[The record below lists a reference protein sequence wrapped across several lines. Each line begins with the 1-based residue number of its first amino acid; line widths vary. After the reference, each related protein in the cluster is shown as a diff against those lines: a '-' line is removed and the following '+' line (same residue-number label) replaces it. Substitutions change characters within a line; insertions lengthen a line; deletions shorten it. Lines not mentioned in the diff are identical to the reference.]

1 MNTIQVLLSSV
12 LILFAGAAVTAIFSS
27 YRRICSWIAF
37 LSMLFAAIG
46 IFYTAVF
53 VFLHG
58 PVATSQSICT
68 ISTIGASLNL
78 RIDELSALF
87 LTIISFIGLCATLYS
102 VDYMSFYKKESLLRF
117 SPFLLLFITGMVGV
131 VCVTDMF
138 FFFVFWE
145 FMTLTSYLL
154 VIFER
159 EKKVNLKAGFKY
171 FLLTHIGTACMFIAA
186 IVLWTQ
192 SKSFDFNKL
201 RGVFETYLS
210 SGLGIVHIVLL
221 LFFVGFA
228 TKAAI
233 LPFGIWLPDAHPAAP
248 SGVSAILSGVMIK
261 MGIYGLL
268 RVFIS
273 LCPISHATY
282 TWGGIIAIFGTISLF
297 VATLTA
303 LIQED
308 SKRLLAFHSIGQVG
322 YIFLSLGMGIAFLP
336 VSPAISA
343 VALIAGVYHL
353 INHACFK
360 SLLFLNAGSILY
372 RTGTRD
378 LNKIGGLSKLMPVT
392 AATALVASLSISG
405 MPIFNGFISKWLIFQ
420 VTILGGISHPLYI
433 ILGLFALFISIATL
447 ASFIKFMA
455 TSFWSKPP
463 DSLKTQTIKE
473 VPLTMKIP
481 QVVLAAMCIVLGI
494 LPVVVIPI
502 LYTSVGSLGLSAYLP
517 RLDALFRGSYLGL
530 NTNLG
535 EGIATTFNP
544 LVILI
549 TVIICTILAYLI
561 FKMGKSEV
569 RQVETW
575 CCGEEHTAEEV
586 RYKAHSFY
594 IPFKQLTRIRLGKYW
609 SESLYLTNIPWPKIK
624 VPDFIK
630 KVLQVDQWF
639 YYPLV
644 NFVMKIFDKFSVTH
658 SGVPQLYTLWLIIG
672 MVLAIIILFA
682 LS

>member
-1 MNTIQVLLSSV
+1 MNSIQVLFISV
-12 LILFAGAAVTAIFSS
+12 LILLAGAAATAVFSS
-27 YRRICSWIAF
+27 YRRICSWIPF
-37 LSMLFAAIG
+37 LSTFFGAIG
-46 IFYTAVF
+46 ICYTAVF

-58 PVATSQSICT
+58 PLATSQPIFT

-87 LTIISFIGLCATLYS
+87 LIIISFIGLCAALFS

-117 SPFLLLFITGMVGV
+117 SPFLLLFIVGMIGV

-145 FMTLTSYLL
+145 FMTFASYLL

-186 IVLWTQ
+186 IILWTQ
-192 SKSFDFNKL
+192 SKSFDFHEL

-210 SGLGIVHIVLL
+210 SNGNIVHIVLL
-221 LFFVGFA
+221 LFFIGFA

-233 LPFGIWLPDAHPAAP
+233 LPFGVWLPDAHPAAP

-261 MGIYGLL
+261 MGIYGLS

-273 LCPISHATY
+273 LCPFSHHSY
-282 TWGGIIAIFGTISLF
+282 IWGGVIAIFGTISLF

-336 VSPAISA
+336 INPVIST
-343 VALIAGVYHL
+343 VAFIGGFYHL

-372 RTGTRD
+372 TTGTRD
-378 LNKIGGLSKLMPVT
+378 LNRIGGLSKLMPVT

-405 MPIFNGFISKWLIFQ
+405 IPLFNGFASKWLIFQ
-420 VTILGGISHPLYI
+420 VTILGGVSQPLYV
-433 ILGLFALFISIATL
+433 ILGLFALFISAATL
-447 ASFIKFMA
+447 ASFIKFMT
-455 TSFWSKPP
+455 TSFWAKTP
-463 DSLKTQTIKE
+463 DSIKTQTIKE
-473 VPLTMKIP
+473 VPLTMQIP
-481 QVVLAAMCIVLGI
+481 QLVLAAMCMALGI
-494 LPVVVIPI
+494 LPVAVIPI
-502 LYTSVGSLGLSAYLP
+502 LYTSVGSLGLSAYFPKLE
-517 RLDALFRGSYLGL
+517 ALFRGSDLGL

-544 LVILI
+544 LYILMA
-549 TVIICTILAYLI
+549 VIICAILAYMI

-569 RQVETW
+569 RQVESW
-575 CCGEEHTAEEV
+575 YCGEKHADEEV

-594 IPFKQLTRIRLGKYW
+594 MPFKQVIRIRVGKYW
-609 SESLYLTNIPWPKIK
+609 SETLYFTNIPWPKIK
-624 VPDFIK
+624 VPAFIR
-630 KVLQVDQWF
+630 KVLQVDRWF
-639 YYPLV
+639 YYPLAK
-644 NFVMKIFDKFSVTH
+644 FVMKISDKFSVTH
-658 SGVPQLYTLWLIIG
+658 VGVPQIYTLWLIIG
-672 MVLAIIILFA
+672 MILAIIILFA

>member
-1 MNTIQVLLSSV
+1 MNAIQILLSSF
-12 LILFAGAAVTAIFSS
+12 LILITGAIVTAVFSS

-37 LSMLFAAIG
+37 LGMLFASIG
-46 IFYTAVF
+46 ICYTAVF
-53 VFLHG
+53 VFLNG
-58 PVATSQSICT
+58 PVATTQSILT
-68 ISTIGASLNL
+68 ISTIGASLDF

-87 LTIISFIGLCATLYS
+87 LIIISLIGLCATLYS

-117 SPFLLLFITGMVGV
+117 SPFLLLFIIGMVGV
-131 VCVTDMF
+131 VSVTDMF

-159 EKKVNLKAGFKY
+159 EQKVNLKAGFKY
-171 FLLTHIGTACMFIAA
+171 FLLTHIGTACMVIAA
-186 IVLWTQ
+186 IVLWTH
-192 SKSFDFNKL
+192 SKSFGFNEL
-201 RGVFETYLS
+201 RGVFESYLS
-210 SGLGIVHIVLL
+210 SSLGIVHIVLL
-221 LFFVGFA
+221 LFFIGFA
-228 TKAAI
+228 TKAAV

-282 TWGGIIAIFGTISLF
+282 IWGGIVAVFGTISLF

-322 YIFLSLGMGIAFLP
+322 YIFLSIGMGITFLP
-336 VSPAISA
+336 INPVISA
-343 VALIAGVYHL
+343 VALTAGVYHL

-372 RTGTRD
+372 QTGTRN
-378 LNKIGGLSKLMPVT
+378 LNKIGGLSKLMPIT
-392 AATALVASLSISG
+392 AGTALVASFSISG
-405 MPIFNGFISKWLIFQ
+405 MPLFNGFISKWLIYQ
-420 VTILGGISHPLYI
+420 VVILGGIFHPLYI
-433 ILGLFALFISIATL
+433 ILGLFAFFISVVTL
-447 ASFIKFMA
+447 ASFVKFMIS
-455 TSFWSKPP
+455 SFWSKIP
-463 DSLKTQTIKE
+463 DSLRTRTIKE
-473 VPLTMKIP
+473 VPLTMQIP
-481 QVVLAAMCIVLGI
+481 QVGLAAMCIFLGI

-502 LYTSVGSLGLSAYLP
+502 IYTSVGSLGLSGYLP
-517 RLDALFRGSYLGL
+517 KLDALFRVGYFGL
-530 NTNLG
+530 STNLG
-535 EGIATTFNP
+535 EGMAAVFNP
-544 LVILI
+544 LYILI
-549 TVIICTILAYLI
+549 PVIIFSVLPYLI

-575 CCGEEHTAEEV
+575 YCGEEHTAEEV
-586 RYKAHSFY
+586 RYKAHSFF
-594 IPFKQLTRIRLGKYW
+594 IPFKQIFRVRIGKYW
-609 SESLYLTNIPWPKIK
+609 SDSLYLTNIPWPKFK
-624 VPDFIK
+624 APGFIR

-644 NFVMKIFDKFSVTH
+644 DFIMKISNKLSATH
-658 SGVPQLYTLWLIIG
+658 VGVPQVYTLWLVIG

>member
-1 MNTIQVLLSSV
+1 
-12 LILFAGAAVTAIFSS
+12 
-27 YRRICSWIAF
+27 
-37 LSMLFAAIG
+37 
-46 IFYTAVF
+46 
-53 VFLHG
+53 
-58 PVATSQSICT
+58 
-68 ISTIGASLNL
+68 
-78 RIDELSALF
+78 
-87 LTIISFIGLCATLYS
+87 
-102 VDYMSFYKKESLLRF
+102 
-117 SPFLLLFITGMVGV
+117 
-131 VCVTDMF
+131 MF

-159 EKKVNLKAGFKY
+159 EKRGNLKAGFKY
-171 FLLTHIGTACMFIAA
+171 FLLTHIGTACMFIGA

-192 SKSFDFNKL
+192 GKSFDFNEI
-201 RGVFETYLS
+201 RGVFETYIAGH
-210 SGLGIVHIVLL
+210 SGLVHIVLL

-233 LPFGIWLPDAHPAAP
+233 LPFGVWLPDAHPAAP

-268 RVFIS
+268 RVFVS
-273 LCPISHATY
+273 LCPNSHASY
-282 TWGGIIAIFGTISLF
+282 IWGSIIAVFGAVSLF

-336 VSPAISA
+336 ISPVISA
-343 VALIAGVYHL
+343 VALIAGLYHL

-378 LNKIGGLSKLMPVT
+378 LNAIGGLHKLMPLT
-392 AATALVASLSISG
+392 ATTALVASLSISG
-405 MPIFNGFISKWLIFQ
+405 MPIFNGFMSKWLIFQ
-420 VTILGGISHPLYI
+420 VTILGGISQPLYI
-433 ILGLFALFISIATL
+433 VLGLFALFTSAVTL

-455 TSFWSKPP
+455 TSFWGKIP
-463 DSLKTQTIKE
+463 DGLKKQPIKE

-481 QVVLAAMCIVLGI
+481 QVGLATLCLFLGI
-494 LPVVVIPI
+494 LPVVVVPI
-502 LYTSVGSLGLSAYLP
+502 LYTSVASLGLSAYLP
-517 RLDALFRGSYLGL
+517 KLEALLRGSYLGL
-530 NTNLG
+530 KTNLG
-535 EGIATTFNP
+535 EGIATNFDP
-544 LVILI
+544 LSILLAVVI
-549 TVIICTILAYLI
+549 CAFLAYGI
-561 FKMGKSEV
+561 FKMGKSEA

-575 CCGEEHTAEEV
+575 YCGESHGAEEV

-594 IPFKQLTRIRLGKYW
+594 IPFKQLIRVRIGKYW
-609 SESLYLTNIPWPKIK
+609 SETLYFTNISWPKIK
-624 VPDFIK
+624 VPSFLK
-630 KVLQVDQWF
+630 KALQVDQWF

-644 NFVMKIFDKFSVTH
+644 ASVMKIFDRLSRTH
-658 SGVPQLYTLWLIIG
+658 VGVPQVYALWLIVG
-672 MVLAIIILFA
+672 LVLAIAVLFA

>member
-1 MNTIQVLLSSV
+1 MNMIQVLLSSV
-12 LILFAGAAVTAIFSS
+12 LILLAGAAISAVFSS

-46 IFYTAVF
+46 ICSTAVF

-58 PVATSQSICT
+58 PVATSQPIFT

-145 FMTLTSYLL
+145 FMTLASYLL

-159 EKKVNLKAGFKY
+159 EQKVNLKAGFKY
-171 FLLTHIGTACMFIAA
+171 FLLTHIGTACMFMAA
-186 IVLWTQ
+186 IILWTQ
-192 SKSFDFNKL
+192 SNSFDFYEL
-201 RGVFETYLS
+201 RRAFEIYLS
-210 SGLGIVHIVLL
+210 SNVAIVHIVLL

-273 LCPISHATY
+273 LCPISHASY
-282 TWGGIIAIFGTISLF
+282 IWGGTIAVFGTISLF

-336 VSPAISA
+336 INPIISA
-343 VALIAGVYHL
+343 VAFIAGLYHL

-372 RTGTRD
+372 QTGTRD

-392 AATALVASLSISG
+392 ATTALVASLSISG

-420 VTILGGISHPLYI
+420 VTILGGISQPLYV
-433 ILGLFALFISIATL
+433 ILGLFALFISTVTL
-447 ASFIKFMA
+447 ASFIKFLA
-455 TSFWSKPP
+455 TSFWSKTP
-463 DSLKTQTIKE
+463 DSLRTHTIKE
-473 VPLTMKIP
+473 VPLTMRIP
-481 QVVLAAMCIVLGI
+481 QVVLAVMCIVLGI
-494 LPVVVIPI
+494 LPAIVIPI
-502 LYTSVGSLGLSAYLP
+502 LYTSLGSLGLSAYLP
-517 RLDALFRGSYLGL
+517 KLDALFRGSYLGL

-535 EGIATTFNP
+535 EGITTTFNP
-544 LVILI
+544 LYILI
-549 TVIICTILAYLI
+549 ILIICITLTYLI
-561 FKMGKSEV
+561 SKIGKSKV
-569 RQVETW
+569 RQTETW
-575 CCGEEHTAEEV
+575 YCGEEHTAEES

-594 IPFKQLTRIRLGKYW
+594 SPFKKIIRVRIGKYW
-609 SESLYLTNIPWPKIK
+609 SETLYFTNIPWPKIK
-624 VPDFIK
+624 LPAFIK
-630 KVLQVDQWF
+630 KVLQIDQWF

-644 NFVMKIFDKFSVTH
+644 NFIMKIFDKISVIH
-658 SGVPQLYTLWLIIG
+658 SGVPQVYTLWLIIG
-672 MVLAIIILFA
+672 LVLAIIVLFA

>member
-1 MNTIQVLLSSV
+1 
-12 LILFAGAAVTAIFSS
+12 
-27 YRRICSWIAF
+27 
-37 LSMLFAAIG
+37 MLFASIG
-46 IFYTAVF
+46 ICYTAVF

-58 PVATSQSICT
+58 PVATGESIFT

-78 RIDELSALF
+78 RIDEMSALF
-87 LTIISFIGLCATLYS
+87 LIIISFIGLCATLYS
-102 VDYMSFYKKESLLRF
+102 IEYLSFYKKESLIRF

-131 VCVTDMF
+131 VCVSDMF

-145 FMTLTSYLL
+145 FMTLASYLL

-171 FLLTHIGTACMFIAA
+171 FLLTHIGTACMFFAE

-192 SKSFDFNKL
+192 SKSFDFNEL

-210 SGLGIVHIVLL
+210 SNLGIVHIVLL
-221 LFFVGFA
+221 LFFIGFA

-233 LPFGIWLPDAHPAAP
+233 FPFGIWLPDAHPAAP

-273 LCPISHATY
+273 LCPISHTTY
-282 TWGGIIAIFGTISLF
+282 TWGIIIAVFGTVSLF
-297 VATLTA
+297 VGTLTA

-322 YIFLSLGMGIAFLP
+322 YIFLSLGMGIAFLR
-336 VSPAISA
+336 VSPVISA
-343 VALIAGVYHL
+343 VALTAGVYHL
-353 INHACFK
+353 LNHACFK

-378 LNKIGGLSKLMPVT
+378 LNKIGGLSKLMPIT

-405 MPIFNGFISKWLIFQ
+405 MPFFNGFISKWLIYQ
-420 VTILGGISHPLYI
+420 VTIMGGISNPLFI
-433 ILGLFALFISIATL
+433 ILGLFAFFISVVTL
-447 ASFIKFMA
+447 ASFIKFMT
-455 TSFWSKPP
+455 TSFWGKTP
-463 DSLKTQTIKE
+463 DSLKSLTIKE
-473 VPLTMKIP
+473 VPLTMQIP
-481 QVVLAAMCIVLGI
+481 QVVLAVLCVVLGI

-502 LYTSVGSLGLSAYLP
+502 IYTSIGSLGLSGYLP
-517 RLDALFRGSYLGL
+517 KLSALFRGSYLGL

-535 EGIATTFNP
+535 EGIASTFNP
-544 LVILI
+544 LYILFA
-549 TVIICTILAYLI
+549 VFICSILSFLI

-569 RQVETW
+569 KQVYSW
-575 CCGEEHTAEEV
+575 YCGEKHTGEEV

-594 IPFKQLTRIRLGKYW
+594 TPFKQLFRVRLGKRW
-609 SESLYLTNIPWPKIK
+609 SESLYLTNISWPKIK
-624 VPDFIK
+624 VPGFIK
-630 KVLQVDQWF
+630 NVLQIDQWF

-644 NFVMKIFDKFSVTH
+644 NAAMKIFDKLSASHV
-658 SGVPQLYTLWLIIG
+658 GVPQVYTLWLIIG
-672 MVLAIIILFA
+672 MVLAIAVLFA

>member
-1 MNTIQVLLSSV
+1 MNTVQILLISV
-12 LILFAGAAVTAIFSS
+12 LILLAGAAAAAVFSS

-37 LSMLFAAIG
+37 LSMLFASIG
-46 IFYTAVF
+46 ICYTAVF

-58 PVATSQSICT
+58 PVATNQSICT

-78 RIDELSALF
+78 KIDELSALF
-87 LTIISFIGLCATLYS
+87 LIIISFIGLCATLFS

-117 SPFLLLFITGMVGV
+117 SPFLLLFIIGMVGV

-138 FFFVFWE
+138 FFFIFWE
-145 FMTLTSYLL
+145 FMTLASYIL

-159 EKKVNLKAGFKY
+159 EQKVNLKAGFKY
-171 FLLTHIGTACMFIAA
+171 FLLTHIGTACMFVAA
-186 IVLWTQ
+186 IILWTQ
-192 SKSFDFNKL
+192 SKSFDFNEL
-201 RGVFETYLS
+201 RRAFEAYLS
-210 SGLGIVHIVLL
+210 SNLASVHIVLL

-248 SGVSAILSGVMIK
+248 SGVSALLSGVMIK

-273 LCPISHATY
+273 LCPISHASY
-282 TWGGIIAIFGTISLF
+282 IWGGVIAFFGTISLF
-297 VATLTA
+297 VATLSA

-308 SKRLLAFHSIGQVG
+308 SKRLLAFHSIGQIG

-336 VSPAISA
+336 ISPVISA
-343 VALIAGVYHL
+343 VAFIAGLYHL

-372 RTGTRD
+372 QTGTRD
-378 LNKIGGLSKLMPVT
+378 LNKIGGLSKLMPLT
-392 AATALVASLSISG
+392 ATTALVASLSISG
-405 MPIFNGFISKWLIFQ
+405 MPIFNGFMSKWLIFQ
-420 VTILGGISHPLYI
+420 VTILGGISQPLYA
-433 ILGLFALFISIATL
+433 ILGLFALFISVVTL

-455 TSFWSKPP
+455 TSFWGKIP
-463 DSLKTQTIKE
+463 DWAKKQTVKE
-473 VPLTMKIP
+473 VPLTMQIP

-494 LPVVVIPI
+494 FPVVVIPI
-502 LYTSVGSLGLSAYLP
+502 LYTSVGSLGLSGYLP
-517 RLDALFRGSYLGL
+517 KLDALFRGSYLGV

-544 LVILI
+544 LYILI
-549 TVIICTILAYLI
+549 IVTICTILTYLI

-569 RQVETW
+569 RKVETW
-575 CCGEEHTAEEV
+575 YCGEEHTAEEV

-594 IPFKQLTRIRLGKYW
+594 IPFKQLIRVRIGKYW
-609 SESLYLTNIPWPKIK
+609 SESLYFTNIPWPKIK
-624 VPDFIK
+624 VPAFIK
-630 KVLQVDQWF
+630 KVLQIDRWF

-644 NFVMKIFDKFSVTH
+644 KFVMKIFDKLSLTH
-658 SGVPQLYTLWLIIG
+658 VGVPQVYTLWLVIG
-672 MVLAIIILFA
+672 MVLAIIVLFA

>member
-1 MNTIQVLLSSV
+1 MNSIHLLFISIS
-12 LILFAGAAVTAIFSS
+12 ILLAGAVATAVFSS

-37 LSMLFAAIG
+37 LSIFFAAIG
-46 IFYTAVF
+46 IGCTAVF

-58 PVATSQSICT
+58 PLATSQPIFT

-87 LTIISFIGLCATLYS
+87 LTIISFIGLCAALFS

-117 SPFLLLFITGMVGV
+117 SPFLLLFIVGMIGV

-145 FMTLTSYLL
+145 FMTFASYLL

-171 FLLTHIGTACMFIAA
+171 FLLTHIGTACMIIAA
-186 IVLWTQ
+186 IILWTQ
-192 SKSFDFNKL
+192 SKSFGFHEL
-201 RGVFETYLS
+201 RGAFETYLS
-210 SGLGIVHIVLL
+210 SNGTIVHVVLL
-221 LFFVGFA
+221 LFFIGFA

-233 LPFGIWLPDAHPAAP
+233 LPFGVWLPDAHPAAP

-273 LCPISHATY
+273 LCPSSHASY
-282 TWGGIIAIFGTISLF
+282 IWGAVIAILGTISLF

-336 VSPAISA
+336 INPVISA
-343 VALIAGVYHL
+343 VAFIAGIYHL

-372 RTGTRD
+372 TTGTRD
-378 LNKIGGLSKLMPVT
+378 LNRIGGLSKLMPVT
-392 AATALVASLSISG
+392 AITALVASLSISG

-420 VTILGGISHPLYI
+420 VTILGGVSQPLYV
-433 ILGLFALFISIATL
+433 ILALFALFISAATL

-455 TSFWSKPP
+455 TSFWAKTP
-463 DSLKTQTIKE
+463 DSLKTHKIKE
-473 VPLTMKIP
+473 VPLTMQIP
-481 QVVLAAMCIVLGI
+481 QLVLAAMCIALGI
-494 LPVVVIPI
+494 FPVVVIPI
-502 LYTSVGSLGLSAYLP
+502 LYTSVGSLGLSSYFP
-517 RLDALFRGSYLGL
+517 RLEALFRESHLGL
-530 NTNLG
+530 NNNLG

-544 LVILI
+544 LYILI
-549 TVIICTILAYLI
+549 AVIICVILAYTI

-569 RQVETW
+569 RQVESW
-575 CCGEEHTAEEV
+575 YCGEKHTDEEV

-594 IPFKQLTRIRLGKYW
+594 IPFKQIIRIRIGKYW
-609 SESLYLTNIPWPKIK
+609 SETLYFTNIPWPKIK
-624 VPDFIK
+624 VPAFIR
-630 KVLQVDQWF
+630 KVLQIDRWF
-639 YYPLV
+639 YYPLA
-644 NFVMKIFDKFSVTH
+644 NFVMKISDKFSVTH
-658 SGVPQLYTLWLIIG
+658 VGVPQIYTLWLIIG
-672 MVLAIIILFA
+672 MILAIVILFA